1 MSEAGLGAHFELG
14 PVSLAAMAGLTS
26 ATQQLA
32 KAQSDWIEQ
41 EKEYQRLGPVFVQL
55 VASGTVDSGSDPLIM
70 DLGGPAAG
78 RVYEV
83 RQLIVGGLLWSTT
96 VAGTGQ
102 ILVQPNSPPPNVV
115 PPLGL
120 MEDVAATLPNVAF
133 YSSGQF
139 RVMHPNHIFVVIV
152 AGTAST
158 TYQASGDAFDVPNLS
173 SKRIFNI

>member
-41 EKEYQRLGPVFVQL
+41 EKEYQRLGPVFVQML
-55 VASGTVDSGSDPLIM
+55 VSGTVDSSSDPLIM

-115 PPLGL
+115 PPLGTVQ
-120 MEDVAATLPNVAF
+120 DVASSLPNVAF
-133 YSSGQF
+133 YSSAQF
-139 RVMHPNHIFVVIV
+139 RVQHPNHIFVVIV
-152 AGTAST
+152 GGTAST
-158 TYQASGDAFDVPNLS
+158 TYQVIGDAYDVPNLS
-173 SKRIFNI
+173 FRKVFDV

>member
-41 EKEYQRLGPVFVQL
+41 EKEYQRLGPVFVQML
-55 VASGTVDSGSDPLIM
+55 ASGTVDSGSDPLIM

-96 VAGTGQ
+96 VAGNARSWCNQTRPLP
-102 ILVQPNSPPPNVV
+102 ILRPASGPCRTWLQ
-115 PPLGL
+115 LAERGFL
-120 MEDVAATLPNVAF
+120 LL
-133 YSSGQF
+133 GQF
-139 RVMHPNHIFVVIV
+139 RVMHPNHIFVVV
-152 AGTAST
+152 VGARPRPRTRPRVTRST
-158 TYQASGDAFDVPNLS
+158 YRTCP
-173 SKRIFNI
+173 SKRIFDI

>member
-41 EKEYQRLGPVFVQL
+41 EKEYQRVGPVSVQMF
-55 VASGTVDSGSDPLIM
+55 ASGTVDSGSDPLIM

-78 RVYEV
+78 RVFEV

-102 ILVQPNSPPPNVV
+102 VLVQPSSPPPNVV
-115 PPLGL
+115 PGL
-120 MEDVAATLPNVAF
+120 ALLQDVASSLPSVAF
-133 YSSGQF
+133 YSSAQF
-139 RVMHPNHIFVVIV
+139 RVHHPNHIFVVIV
-152 AGTAST
+152 GGTAST
-158 TYQASGDAFDVPNLS
+158 IYQASGEAFDMPNLS
-173 SKRIFNI
+173 SKRVFEI

>member
-41 EKEYQRLGPVFVQL
+41 EKEYQRLGPVFVQML
-55 VASGTVDSGSDPLIM
+55 ASGTVDASSDPLVM
-70 DLGGPAAG
+70 DLGGPAPG
-78 RVYEV
+78 RCYEV
-83 RQLIVGGLLWSTT
+83 RQLVIGGVLWSTT

-115 PPLGL
+115 PPLGTVQ
-120 MEDVAATLPNVAF
+120 DVASSLPHVAF
-133 YSSGQF
+133 YSSAQF
-139 RVMHPNHIFVVIV
+139 RVQHPNHIFVVV
-152 AGTAST
+152 VGGTAST
-158 TYQASGDAFDVPNLS
+158 TYQVTGDAFDVPNLS
-173 SKRIFNI
+173 SKKVFDI

>member
-55 VASGTVDSGSDPLIM
+55 MASSPTDSASDPLVL
-70 DLGGPAAG
+70 DLGGPAPG
-78 RVYEV
+78 RCYEV
-83 RQLIVGGLLWSTT
+83 RQLVIGGVLWSTT
-96 VAGTGQ
+96 VAGNALV
-102 ILVQPNSPPPNVV
+102 LVQASAPAPNTAPG
-115 PPLGL
+115 LGTVQ
-120 MEDVAATLPNVAF
+120 DVASSLPNVAF

-139 RVMHPNHIFVVIV
+139 RVMHPNHIYVVIIG
-152 AGTAST
+152 GTAST
-158 TYQASGDAFDVPNLS
+158 TYQVAGDAFDVPNLS
-173 SKRIFNI
+173 SKKVFDI